1 MGSALEYRALTTAAR
16 DNLRATYMGLALCL
30 PGARL
35 EHDRWPTVCVGPGLP
50 TFANFAME
58 FDAPHHWDAVEEV
71 IQRCSVRTDRFWVF
85 HCDADQDKQL
95 RTRMMRGGFLYRHRL
110 AMLAWEGDAPETFA
124 TLRQTTNREETAQ
137 FMVNQFFRTSATEMK
152 EAIVASTVRSG
163 HALWYAGAGGAA
175 VGAVMTVATPGVL
188 GLYNLC
194 VDAAHRGLGTGSA
207 IVRAVQAM
215 AAAEKRNVVL
225 QCDESLVGWYER
237 LGFKR
242 LGEVETWSG
251 IATAPSSGEPRLA

>member
-1 MGSALEYRALTTAAR
+1 LEYRALTTAAR
-16 DNLRATYMGLALCL
+16 DNLRATYTGLALCL
-30 PGARL
+30 PNARL

-58 FDAPHHWDAVEEV
+58 FDEPHHWDAVEDV
-71 IQRCSVRTDRFWVF
+71 IQRCAIRTDRFWVF

-95 RTRMMRGGFLYRHRL
+95 RTRMMRSGFLYRHRL
-110 AMLAWEGDAPETFA
+110 AMLAWEGSRPEAFA
-124 TLRQTTNREETAQ
+124 TLREASNREETAQ
-137 FMVNQFFRTSATEMK
+137 FMVGQFFRASAVEMK
-152 EAIVASTVRSG
+152 AAIVASTVHSG
-163 HALWYAGAGGAA
+163 HNLWYVGAGGVA
-175 VGAVMTVATPGVL
+175 VGAVMTVATPGVI

-194 VDAAHRGLGTGSA
+194 VDSAHRGLGTGSA
-207 IVRAVQAM
+207 IVRAVQAV
-215 AAAEKRNVVL
+215 AAVENRIVAL

-237 LGFKR
+237 LGFTR